1 LEAHIEGDVWRLG
14 HATWV
19 GAIPER
25 STAASLWFR
34 KGLAEPVRFEFSAPL
49 RPGAMGAMSALS
61 ARKIESRILSGDRAE
76 AVAEAALAVGVSKW
90 TAKVGPKE
98 KATALESLK
107 AEGHRVLMVGDGIND
122 AAALSLAYVSMSPA
136 SASDAAQSAAD
147 IVFSGISLSQVVAAI
162 DVARQARRRVLENFS
177 VATLYNLVAVPL
189 AACGLVTPLLAAIMM
204 ASSSLV
210 VTLNALRVHV
220 RSEAI

>member
-1 LEAHIEGDVWRLG
+1 
-14 HATWV
+14 
-19 GAIPER
+19 
-25 STAASLWFR
+25 
-34 KGLAEPVRFEFSAPL
+34 
-49 RPGAMGAMSALS
+49 
-61 ARKIESRILSGDRAE
+61 
-76 AVAEAALAVGVSKW
+76 
-90 TAKVGPKE
+90 
-98 KATALESLK
+98 
-107 AEGHRVLMVGDGIND
+107 
-122 AAALSLAYVSMSPA
+122 MSPA